1 MNSLRHSVP
10 QGLKERRATVDVLK
24 NRIVIVLGILNVIF
38 MLIAVNSCSQSKKC
52 IDAKHK
58 EEIMRYD
65 AQQELNKISRD
76 KLSIEEKMRL
86 AETSLS
92 QATAAAETA
101 QKALLQE
108 QLVNKSLKV
117 EIEKVS
123 RLKDALEQDLKNAL
137 VSGKSEKPRK

>member
-1 MNSLRHSVP
+1 
-10 QGLKERRATVDVLK
+10 VDVLK

-38 MLIAVNSCSQSKKC
+38 LLIAVNSCSQSKKC
-52 IDAKHK
+52 LDVKHR

-65 AQQELNKISRD
+65 AQQELNKVSND
-76 KLSIEEKMRL
+76 KLAIEDKMRKVEGDL
-86 AETSLS
+86 T
-92 QATAAAETA
+92 QANASVETA

-108 QLVNKSLKV
+108 QLINKSLKA

-137 VSGKSEKPRK
+137 VAGKSAQPKK